1 MNKKLTNGL
10 LGLGALLMASQVNA
24 TTTFSPEVNI
34 DGTLENADFF
44 YLSIPANFTLG
55 LFDAND
61 LGFSTALMV
70 NTGNAVSF
78 SPNTTGAGAYTATN
92 DQSLLSIPIPTTLG
106 GNAAFILGLFDSN
119 TSTWLGDSGATDVSG
134 GAGTAFNVSFTTASG
149 QIMGVDM
156 TLAQVPVPAAAWL
169 FGSGL
174 IGLVGVARRKKA

>member
-1 MNKKLTNGL
+1 MGTYECDKCG
-10 LGLGALLMASQVNA
+10 MSVNA
-24 TTTFSPEVNI
+24 TCGHF

-44 YLSIPANFTLG
+44 YLSIPNNFTLG
-55 LFDAND
+55 LFDASD
-61 LGFSTALMV
+61 LTFINALMV

-78 SPNTTGAGAYTATN
+78 SPNTTGAGAYSATN
-92 DQSLLSIPIPTTLG
+92 DQSGLTIPIPTTLG

-156 TLAQVPVPAAAWL
+156 TLAQIPVPAAVWL

-174 IGLVGVARRKKA
+174 LGLVGIARRKKSA